1 MKYFNKKDLKIC
13 TLNVNSTI
21 KDVITNL
28 NKSSLQI
35 TIINSSDGH
44 LLGVITD
51 GDIRRGLLRGL
62 DLNSK
67 ISSLIKKNPIVV
79 EKNTPSKTVEY
90 LMKTKTL
97 IHLPVVDRNYITIGL
112 YAWNDYKSNEKTAEK
127 TIKEDLC
134 KGKTCI
140 KIIN

>member
-13 TLNVNSTI
+13 TLNINSTI
-21 KDVITNL
+21 KEVITNL

-35 TIINSSDGH
+35 TIINSSDGY

-67 ISSLIKKNPIVV
+67 ISSLIKKNPIILFFKELFMNISPKPEIV
-79 EKNTPSKTVEY
+79 
-90 LMKTKTL
+90 
-97 IHLPVVDRNYITIGL
+97 TINL
-112 YAWNDYKSNEKTAEK
+112 
-127 TIKEDLC
+127 
-134 KGKTCI
+134 
-140 KIIN
+140 